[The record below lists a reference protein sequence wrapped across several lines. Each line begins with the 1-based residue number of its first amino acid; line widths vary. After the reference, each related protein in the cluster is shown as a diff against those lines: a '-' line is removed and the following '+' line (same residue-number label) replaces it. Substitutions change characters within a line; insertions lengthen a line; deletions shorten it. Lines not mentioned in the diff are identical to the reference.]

1 MSLFINSMNAY
12 VEISMAFVLKKKGKK
27 ARTNKQ
33 IRSFQIAGS
42 VRRKTKQDNGIENT
56 PGLGV
61 GSGREGLSKEVYLR
75 IDS

>member
-1 MSLFINSMNAY
+1 MN
-12 VEISMAFVLKKKGKK
+12 M
-27 ARTNKQ
+27 RTNKQ